1 MHSTMWPENKTLC
14 KTIKLNTD
22 VELELELL
30 EKLAEPERYFHSA
43 QQLPLIIQ
51 SFYLALMV
59 NNFK

>member
-1 MHSTMWPENKTLC
+1 MHSAMWPENKTLC
-14 KTIKLNTD
+14 KTFKLNTD

-30 EKLAEPERYFHSA
+30 GKLAEPERYFHSA
-43 QQLPLIIQ
+43 QLPFIIQ